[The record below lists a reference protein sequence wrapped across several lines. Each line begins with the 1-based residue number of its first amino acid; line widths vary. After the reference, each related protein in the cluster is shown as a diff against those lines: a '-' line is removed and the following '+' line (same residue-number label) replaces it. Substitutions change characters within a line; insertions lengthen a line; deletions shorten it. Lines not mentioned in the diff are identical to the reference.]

1 MFGPQPI
8 AAARCILFLTVLVL
22 PADARDRYREEFRGE
37 ISGLGAVAQLPES
50 LSLLLGSDSL
60 RSALKEREM
69 TVTQPLKQDWRCH
82 LGRHHFVVKPDDNPE
97 VRGQTVW
104 NAPDVAGTR
113 TVSTSVRPLVR
124 TRPDLRFQASA
135 ERVLFGPASDA
146 RRSLPWQAA

>member
-50 LSLLLGSDSL
+50 LSLLLGSYSL

-82 LGRHHFVVKPDDNPE
+82 LGRHHFIVKPDDNPE
-97 VRGQTVW
+97 VRGQTVLECTRCGRHEDGKHVGPPLGP
-104 NAPDVAGTR
+104 NAAGLAFPG
-113 TVSTSVRPLVR
+113 V
-124 TRPDLRFQASA
+124 
-135 ERVLFGPASDA
+135 G
-146 RRSLPWQAA
+146 